1 MKTTKKQADDAKGEQ
16 NELREH
22 YDFDYGKAKPNRF
35 AERLSKETTLVVL
48 DPDVATVFRTSEAV
62 NDALRVLITA
72 AGNMPPAQ
80 HSVSQPQPSATISE
94 DREEYAREST
104 LDL

>member
-1 MKTTKKQADDAKGEQ
+1 MKDTKKQADDAKDEQ

-35 AERLSKETTLVVL
+35 AERLSEETTLVVL

-62 NDALRVLITA
+62 NDALRVLIAA

-80 HSVSQPQPSATISE
+80 HSVSQPQPSASILE
-94 DREEYAREST
+94 DREEYARET
-104 LDL
+104 TPDL